1 MMNDLNTLVQFL
13 SAIYLTITI
22 DNLMFN
28 RFWTAD
34 LYSLTEK
41 SLYEF
46 DFCLSSPKKKAL
58 LDVIKSRAVITEQIA
73 RRRGGYFLLFCL
85 SLLVFFSLE
94 TSLNSELRAVAHFF
108 FIPTLMFVGIEYII
122 GIFRWNSWKRIFIY
136 YSFVVIF
143 FVVGITVLMN
153 IDTRDLF
160 FVWTITHESTII
172 LIDKI
177 LTICILIVPIV
188 VRLYSN
194 WLNSVVF
201 VRYINNKLGDE
212 SQAYQKTKN
221 AIKTKE
227 QSNCDPRYDEVYK
240 KVYFSGNGS
249 EDSMETGLVD
259 KLVELLEELCKPLS
273 VWTLIKYRYSKN
285 FKNTL
290 ETKATPIEVTTYTLP
305 AGTRE
310 KFTKVDY
317 APYMDEYRKLTGKK
331 IKDFCAEKGIDEN
344 AFKAY
349 RKNHI

>member
-122 GIFRWNSWKRIFIY
+122 GIFQWNSWKRIFIY
-136 YSFVVIF
+136 YS
-143 FVVGITVLMN
+143 
-153 IDTRDLF
+153 
-160 FVWTITHESTII
+160 
-172 LIDKI
+172 
-177 LTICILIVPIV
+177 
-188 VRLYSN
+188 
-194 WLNSVVF
+194 
-201 VRYINNKLGDE
+201 
-212 SQAYQKTKN
+212 
-221 AIKTKE
+221 
-227 QSNCDPRYDEVYK
+227 
-240 KVYFSGNGS
+240 
-249 EDSMETGLVD
+249 LVMCK
-259 KLVELLEELCKPLS
+259 KLVASVDRFDKVVPLTEFLGEDNLSGKPLLVRFVNRS
-273 VWTLIKYRYSKN
+273 LDVIS
-285 FKNTL
+285 F
-290 ETKATPIEVTTYTLP
+290 
-305 AGTRE
+305 
-310 KFTKVDY
+310 
-317 APYMDEYRKLTGKK
+317 
-331 IKDFCAEKGIDEN
+331 
-344 AFKAY
+344 
-349 RKNHI
+349 